1 MKNYFQTDDKSL
13 QQSSQDTNKL
23 ILMRVQKVKHQ
34 TKFHQ
39 VLKTETDQ
47 YVYKASTTNY
57 YKHQFNPRKNLPIL
71 MEETN

>member
-1 MKNYFQTDDKSL
+1 
-13 QQSSQDTNKL
+13 
-23 ILMRVQKVKHQ
+23 MRVQKVKHQ

-57 YKHQFNPRKNLPIL
+57 YEHQCNPCKNLPIL